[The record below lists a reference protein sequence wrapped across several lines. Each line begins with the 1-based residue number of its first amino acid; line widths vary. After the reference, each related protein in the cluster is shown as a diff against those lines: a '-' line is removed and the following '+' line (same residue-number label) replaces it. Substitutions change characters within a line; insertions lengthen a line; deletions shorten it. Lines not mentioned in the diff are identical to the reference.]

1 MATAGVSIASAV
13 VEEEG
18 TSEAVETVVDIFPQP
33 IVDVAD
39 RQYAAAAVARMP
51 HRRAVAPLT
60 AVADRM
66 AADRTVAA
74 NATSR

>member
-18 TSEAVETVVDIFPQP
+18 TSVAVETAGGVIPLP

-39 RQYAAAAVARMP
+39 R
-51 HRRAVAPLT
+51 L
-60 AVADRM
+60 
-66 AADRTVAA
+66 
-74 NATSR
+74 